1 MTLQAPI
8 QVGLPT
14 GCMST
19 HNLEKRGGILKKLL
33 LITFLLPSWLF
44 AQVGFLLS
52 PPKFQITLFANQSAN
67 KTIELKNVTGDT
79 LYVEIVLED
88 FFLTPYGKSQFKP
101 AGVYPYSCS
110 KWIQVNPVNFLLLP
124 RQKKIVRFTVT
135 LPEGSEGDYLGV
147 ITFKSKKLPKKWTPS
162 IAIYGEISVF
172 VYLASANTGIL
183 SGDMEDLDFKKDTIF
198 VTYHNTGNV
207 RNYVD
212 CNIEIKS
219 FSGETVWKA
228 EQKNKLVLRNSE
240 RILTFLINKKLRR
253 GTYNIFATIDYGGK
267 ELIQG
272 ERKIHLR

>member
-8 QVGLPT
+8 RVGLLT

-19 HNLEKRGGILKKLL
+19 HNLKKRGGILKKLL

-67 KTIELKNVTGDT
+67 KTIDLKNVTGDT
-79 LYVEIVLED
+79 LYVETVLED
-88 FFLTPYGKSQFKP
+88 FFLTPYGKPQFKP

-110 KWIQVNPVNFLLLP
+110 KWIQVNPVSFLLLP
-124 RQKKIVRFTVT
+124 HGKKIVRFTVT
-135 LPEGSEGDYLGV
+135 LPGGSDGDYLGV
-147 ITFKSKKLPKKWTPS
+147 ITFKSKGLPKKWTPS

-172 VYLASANTGIL
+172 VHLISANTGIL
-183 SGDMEDLDFKKDTIF
+183 DGDMEGLSVKQDTIF

-207 RNYVD
+207 RNHID
-212 CNIEIKS
+212 CTIEIKS
-219 FSGETVWKA
+219 LSGKTIWQA

-240 RILTFLINKKLRR
+240 RILTLLINKKLRK
-253 GTYNIFATIDYGGK
+253 GTYNILATIDYGGK

-272 ERKIHLR
+272 ERKIHLK